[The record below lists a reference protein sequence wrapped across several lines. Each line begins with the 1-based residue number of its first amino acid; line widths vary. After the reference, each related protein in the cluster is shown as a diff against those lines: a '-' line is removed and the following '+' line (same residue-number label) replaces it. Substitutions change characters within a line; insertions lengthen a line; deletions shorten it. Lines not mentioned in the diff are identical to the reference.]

1 MCSVCGVS
9 VCVCVCVSVCVQECV
24 LALHANIYYMCSSPS
39 HTRSILTTYVV
50 HVHGRLS
57 TPQCSVLTALISA
70 SLRPPSSPSPLLQPP
85 VSAHNYVLTVPFLQ
99 YNCDSL
105 SLFSL
110 NTVST
115 YTHTPPV
122 YIILRTYMYSPN
134 CLNYHFMRYACRS
147 L

>member
-1 MCSVCGVS
+1 MCTCGCECARVS
-9 VCVCVCVSVCVQECV
+9 VQECI
-24 LALHANIYYMCSSPS
+24 LPLHANIYVYIALP
-39 HTRSILTTYVV
+39 HTRSILTIYVA
-50 HVHGRLS
+50 HVRGCLS
-57 TPQCSVLTALISA
+57 TPCSVLTALTSA
-70 SLRPPSSPSPLLQPP
+70 SSELPSSPSPLLQPP
-85 VSAHNYVLTVPFLQ
+85 VSWQKSLVAHNYVLTIPFLQ

-105 SLFSL
+105 SVFSL